1 MQHTRVVFAS
11 GLLMRPPVWLGTLR
25 QWHWISS
32 ALCLAGMLLFAVTGI
47 TLNHASQIS
56 AKPLIVT
63 LDSVLPKP
71 LLAELQLAAT
81 QQQIPRLAQDW
92 IEQQLQQSINP
103 THAEWSSAELYLALP
118 RPGGDGWFS
127 IDLDSGELLYEST
140 DRGWIAYFNDLHK
153 GRHSGAAWSWFI
165 DIFAGICVLFSF
177 TGLWLL
183 TRQTK
188 MRPSTWPVTLA
199 GLVVPLLIML
209 LFIH

>member
-1 MQHTRVVFAS
+1 
-11 GLLMRPPVWLGTLR
+11 MRPPVWLGTLR

-63 LDSVLPKP
+63 LDSALPKP
-71 LLAELQLAAT
+71 LLVELQLAAA
-81 QQQIPRLAQDW
+81 QQQLPSSVHNWL
-92 IEQQLQQSINP
+92 EQQLKQSINP

-153 GRHSGAAWSWFI
+153 GRNSGAAWSWFI

-199 GLVVPLLIML
+199 GLVIPVLIML

>member
-1 MQHTRVVFAS
+1 
-11 GLLMRPPVWLGTLR
+11 MRPPVWLGTLR

-81 QQQIPRLAQDW
+81 QQQLPSSVHNWL
-92 IEQQLQQSINP
+92 EQQLKQSINP
-103 THAEWSSAELYLALP
+103 THAEWSSNELYLALP

>member
-1 MQHTRVVFAS
+1 MPLPT
-11 GLLMRPPVWLGTLR
+11 WLGTLR

-56 AKPLIVT
+56 AKPAIVT
-63 LDSVLPKP
+63 LDTTLPQA
-71 LLAELQLAAT
+71 LLAELQLSAA
-81 QQQIPRLAQDW
+81 QQHIPLSVHNW
-92 IEQQLQQSINP
+92 IEQQLKQSIRISN
-103 THAEWSSAELYLALP
+103 AEWSADELYIALP

-127 IDLDSGELLYEST
+127 IDLESGELLYEST
-140 DRGWIAYFNDLHK
+140 DRGWIAYLNDLHK
-153 GRHSGAAWSWFI
+153 GRNSGEAWSWFI
-165 DIFAGICVLFSF
+165 DIFAGICVTFSF

-199 GLVVPLLIML
+199 GLVIPVLIML

>member
-1 MQHTRVVFAS
+1 MP
-11 GLLMRPPVWLGTLR
+11 LPIWLGTLR

-56 AKPLIVT
+56 AKPAIVT
-63 LDSVLPKP
+63 LDTTLPQA
-71 LLAELQLAAT
+71 LLAELQLSAA
-81 QQQIPRLAQDW
+81 QQHIPLSVHDW
-92 IEQQLQQSINP
+92 IEQQLKQPIRTS
-103 THAEWSSAELYLALP
+103 HAEWSADELYIALP
-118 RPGGDGWFS
+118 RPGGDGWLS
-127 IDLDSGELLYEST
+127 IELDSGELLYEST
-140 DRGWIAYFNDLHK
+140 DRGWIAYLNDLHK
-153 GRHSGAAWSWFI
+153 GRNTGAAWSWFI
-165 DIFAGICVLFSF
+165 DVFAGICVVFSF

-199 GLVVPLLIML
+199 GLVIPVLIML

>member
-1 MQHTRVVFAS
+1 
-11 GLLMRPPVWLGTLR
+11 MRPPVWLGTLR

-63 LDSVLPKP
+63 LDSALPKP

-81 QQQIPRLAQDW
+81 QQQLPSSVHNWL
-92 IEQQLQQSINP
+92 EQQLKQSINP
-103 THAEWSSAELYLALP
+103 THAEWSSNELYLALP

-127 IDLDSGELLYEST
+127 IDLGSGELLYEST

-153 GRHSGAAWSWFI
+153 GRNSGAAWSWFI

-199 GLVVPLLIML
+199 GLVIPLLIML

>member
-1 MQHTRVVFAS
+1 
-11 GLLMRPPVWLGTLR
+11 MRIPAWLGTLR

-56 AKPLIVT
+56 AKPAIVT
-63 LDSVLPKP
+63 LEQSLPEP
-71 LLAELQLAAT
+71 FITQLRLAVT
-81 QQQIPRLAQDW
+81 QQHIPLSVQDW
-92 IEQQLQQSINP
+92 LKQQLKQSIRFNN
-103 THAEWSSAELYLALP
+103 AEWSTDELYIALP
-118 RPGGDGWFS
+118 RPGGDGWLN
-127 IDLDSGELLYEST
+127 IDLTSGQLLYEST

-153 GRHSGAAWSWFI
+153 GRHTGAAWSWFI

-183 TRQTK
+183 LRQTK

-199 GLVVPLLIML
+199 GLLIPLLIML